1 MVKLVLLHSY
11 ISQTKNRNNV
21 KLVNMR
27 ICLNGLL
34 GFEVVV
40 EEDKQ
45 DDISAVGSRLASPAP
60 ASSRRAGTAVEGV
73 LNECLVCL
81 NNTVVFLFLFV
92 LESDEDDLAEIL
104 QATSSEDDGDN

>member
-60 ASSRRAGTAVEGV
+60 ASSRRAGTAVE
-73 LNECLVCL
+73 
-81 NNTVVFLFLFV
+81 
-92 LESDEDDLAEIL
+92 ESDEDDLAEIL